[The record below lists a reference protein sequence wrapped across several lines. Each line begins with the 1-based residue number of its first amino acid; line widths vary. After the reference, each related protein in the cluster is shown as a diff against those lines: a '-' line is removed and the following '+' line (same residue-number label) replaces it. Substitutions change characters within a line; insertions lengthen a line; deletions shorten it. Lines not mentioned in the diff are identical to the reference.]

1 MLTEL
6 PKSRVPTRE
15 KRELLNLILFGSGIT
30 ISLFGT
36 FIYGF
41 AMGLFVLQLTGS
53 GLSFATTLVLNVLP
67 RLIFNPLAGVLA
79 DRFNRKVLVV
89 LTDFLNSFF
98 LIVLYF
104 YTRQCELSVYV
115 IYISTFTVTTL
126 TTIFDISFVAA
137 IPNLVSKSKLLQI
150 NSLNKVID
158 SAAAII
164 SPMIGGLIFALVDIR
179 IFIIINGLSF
189 LISALLELFIDF
201 NYNSEKRVS
210 RNKEQHIFKE
220 IKDGVNY
227 FLKQKSFIY
236 IFTILITTNFFT
248 ALAISVPL
256 PFIVNNVL
264 QLGSRYFGIIQ
275 GSFSAGMIM
284 GAFLIKKVTSGL
296 TLLNLLLVSN
306 LLLGFCMISSAVP
319 LLFLPF
325 FTSKITL
332 LVYYIIDLALIGIA
346 ISLID
351 IPLISMLQKIIP
363 DSLRGRVLSIGFSLG
378 KIITPVALILAG
390 LLINTL
396 PPYLLP
402 IAGGVAL
409 INWIVFFKLRYGDK
423 LLLDI
428 STNNQ

>member
-89 LTDFLNSFF
+89 LTDFLNAFF
-98 LIVLYF
+98 LIALYF
-104 YTRQCELSVYV
+104 YTRQYDLSVYV
-115 IYISTFTVTTL
+115 IYISTFTITTL
-126 TTIFDISFVAA
+126 STIFDISFVAA
-137 IPNLVSKSKLLQI
+137 VPNLVSKRKLLQI
-150 NSLNKVID
+150 NSLSKVID

-164 SPMIGGLIFALVDIR
+164 SPMIGGFIFALVDIR

-201 NYNSEKRVS
+201 NYNSEQRGN
-210 RNKEQHIFKE
+210 RNKRQHIFKE
-220 IKDGVNY
+220 IKDGFNY
-227 FLKQKSFIY
+227 FFKQKSFIY

-264 QLGSRYFGIIQ
+264 QLGSRYFGVIQ
-275 GSFSAGMIM
+275 GSFSVGMIM
-284 GAFLIKKVTSGL
+284 GAFLIKKVTRGL

-306 LLLGFCMISSAVP
+306 LLLGFCMISSAIP
-319 LLFLPF
+319 LLFLTF
-325 FTSKITL
+325 FTSKMTL
-332 LVYYIIDLALIGIA
+332 LVYYIIDLVLMGIA
-346 ISLID
+346 VSLID

-378 KIITPVALILAG
+378 KVIMPVALILAG

-396 PPYLLP
+396 PPYMLP
-402 IAGGVAL
+402 VTGGVAL
-409 INWIVFFKLRYGDK
+409 IAWIVFFKIRYGDK
-423 LLLDI
+423 LLFDL
-428 STNNQ
+428 STNN